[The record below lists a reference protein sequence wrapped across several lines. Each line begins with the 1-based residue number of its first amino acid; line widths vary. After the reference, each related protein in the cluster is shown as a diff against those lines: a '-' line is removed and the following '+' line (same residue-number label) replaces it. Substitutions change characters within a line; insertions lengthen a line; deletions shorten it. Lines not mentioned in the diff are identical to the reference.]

1 MIVLLLEESGRSPI
15 HMSQIAHSLMSESP
29 PRHSRMPGQT
39 PLYHRY
45 MPQMLG
51 IVMLTFN
58 RSRSAG
64 PGFRSLPAS
73 PSLSLLNSFVC
84 LICTGLSR
92 HTSGSYVRHNHGSS
106 AKAFGLRAGLICGC
120 AVASLGI

>member
-1 MIVLLLEESGRSPI
+1 MLLWGGSGISPI
-15 HMSQIAHSLMSESP
+15 HISRIAHNLIPESP
-29 PRHSRMPGQT
+29 LRHSRMPGQT
-39 PLYHRY
+39 PLCRCY
-45 MPQMLG
+45 MVLTLG
-51 IVMLTFN
+51 IVRLTFN

-73 PSLSLLNSFVC
+73 PSLSLLSSFVC